1 MNVSSENISLD
12 TNKKNPTNANAFNS
26 LGDAYKQAGDKEN
39 AVMNLKKALTLK
51 PSVRVKANSEKL
63 LKELGETIE

>member
-1 MNVSSENISLD
+1 MNTPKRIQ
-12 TNKKNPTNANAFNS
+12 TNANAFNS

-51 PSVRVKANSEKL
+51 PSARVKANSEKL